1 MFLSR
6 KFSSFF
12 LILVF
17 TQSSLLGQS
26 EKHQPI
32 HILFYN
38 VENLFDTQDDPASL
52 DEEFLPDGD
61 RRWNDFRFYQKL
73 KQLSKVILSS
83 AGFEPPEI
91 IGLCEVENRFVLEK
105 LLDATPLKGQA
116 YAIVHKDS
124 PDERGIDVALLY
136 RTDRL
141 VPLSYQYIPVLNE
154 RSEVESTREILHA
167 TFLLPGEDTLHVFF
181 NHWPS
186 RYGGQTESE
195 PKRMQAARALKKAIS
210 EVRADYPSAK
220 IVIMGDLNDQPQNR
234 SLTEGLEAVAAD
246 DANVDGELV
255 NLSAEWQQGTIKYR
269 QTWTVFDQII
279 VSDHLLK
286 GEGWHTRPE
295 NAAPVSLPFL
305 LEPDAKF
312 KGQKLKRTYV
322 GFKYHG
328 GFSDHLP
335 VLLKLER

>member
-1 MFLSR
+1 MR
-6 KFSSFF
+6 KFFNFF

-17 TQSSLLGQS
+17 TQGSLFGQVDMQD
-26 EKHQPI
+26 HL
-32 HILFYN
+32 HVLFYN
-38 VENLFDTQDDPASL
+38 VENLFDTQDDPLTRDA
-52 DEEFLPDGD
+52 EFLPDGA
-61 RRWNDFRFYQKL
+61 RRWNDYRFYQKL

-83 AGFEPPEI
+83 AGFDPPEL

-105 LLDATPLKGQA
+105 LLDATPLKNHA

-136 RTDRL
+136 RPDRL
-141 VPLSYQYIPVLNE
+141 SPLSYQYIPVMNE
-154 RSEVESTREILHA
+154 RSGVETTREILHA
-167 TFLLPGEDTLHVFF
+167 AFRLPGEDTLHVFF

-195 PKRMQAARALKKAIS
+195 PKRMQAARTLRKAID
-210 EVRADYPSAK
+210 EVRAEHPGAK
-220 IVIMGDLNDQPQNR
+220 LVVMGDLNDQPHNR

-246 DANVDGELV
+246 DSNVDGELI
-255 NLSAEWQQGTIKYR
+255 NLSWGWKQGTIKYR

-286 GEGWHTRPE
+286 GEGWHTRPAF
-295 NAAPVSLPFL
+295 AAPVNLPFL
-305 LEPDAKF
+305 LEPDSKF

-335 VLLKLER
+335 VLLKLQR